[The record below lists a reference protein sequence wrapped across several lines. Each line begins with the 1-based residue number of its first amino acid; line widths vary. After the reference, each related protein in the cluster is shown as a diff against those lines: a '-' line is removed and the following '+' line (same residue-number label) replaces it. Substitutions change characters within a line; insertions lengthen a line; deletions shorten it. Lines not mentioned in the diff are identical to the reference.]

1 MTIKNVKTCPAL
13 AGLKIKNYGLWFFL
27 STFYLLPST
36 RLYSQDVNQLVAEGN
51 KLIKEK
57 KYDEAVKMLLEAK
70 KSDDKSP
77 LPDVALGMMF
87 LQKNSLWEAE
97 AHLKSAEK
105 LDPELCGIQYT
116 LALLYEKKGE
126 KENAVNYWNK
136 LIKNSDFKNIAK
148 KHLQFLGGE
157 K

>member
-1 MTIKNVKTCPAL
+1 MKKRIWRLVL
-13 AGLKIKNYGLWFFL
+13 ISHFL
-27 STFYLLPST
+27 TFPLSQFLF
-36 RLYSQDVNQLVAEGN
+36 SQDINQLVSEGN

-57 KYDEAVKMLLEAK
+57 KYDEAIKVLLEAK

-87 LQKNSLWEAE
+87 LRRDSLWEAE
-97 AHLKSAEK
+97 THLKSAEK

-126 KENAVNYWNK
+126 NEKAILYWNK
-136 LIKNSDFKNIAK
+136 LVKNPDFKDKDIAK
-148 KHLQFLGGE
+148 RHLRFLGGAR
-157 K
+157 

>member
-1 MTIKNVKTCPAL
+1 MKKRILRLAL
-13 AGLKIKNYGLWFFL
+13 LSHFL
-27 STFYLLPST
+27 TFPLSHFLF
-36 RLYSQDVNQLVAEGN
+36 SQDINQLVAEGN

-57 KYDEAVKMLLEAK
+57 KYDEAVKVLLEAK

-97 AHLKSAEK
+97 THLKSAEK
-105 LDPELCGIQYT
+105 LDTELCGIQYT
-116 LALLYEKKGE
+116 IALLYEKKGE
-126 KENAVNYWNK
+126 QENAINYWNK
-136 LIKNSDFKNIAK
+136 LVKNPDFKEIAK
-148 KHLQFLGGE
+148 RHLRFLGGG

>member
-1 MTIKNVKTCPAL
+1 MKKRIWRLVL
-13 AGLKIKNYGLWFFL
+13 ISHFL
-27 STFYLLPST
+27 IFPLSHFLF
-36 RLYSQDVNQLVAEGN
+36 SQDVNQLVAEGN

-57 KYDEAVKMLLEAK
+57 KYDEAVKVLFEAK
-70 KSDDKSP
+70 KLDEKSP
-77 LPDVALGMMF
+77 LPDISLGMMF

-97 AHLKSAEK
+97 THLKSAEK
-105 LDPELCGIQYT
+105 LSPELNGVQYT

-136 LIKNSDFKNIAK
+136 LAKNPDFKEIAK
-148 KHLQFLGGE
+148 RHLLFLGGE

>member
-1 MTIKNVKTCPAL
+1 MKKRILRLVL
-13 AGLKIKNYGLWFFL
+13 LSHFL
-27 STFYLLPST
+27 TFPLSHFLF
-36 RLYSQDVNQLVAEGN
+36 SQDVNQLVAEGN

-57 KYDEAVKMLLEAK
+57 KYDAAIKVLLEAK
-70 KSDDKSP
+70 KLDDKSP
-77 LPDVALGMMF
+77 LPDVAIGMMF

-97 AHLKSAEK
+97 THLKSAEK

-126 KENAVNYWNK
+126 KENAINYWNK
-136 LIKNSDFKNIAK
+136 LIKNPDFKDKDIAK
-148 KHLQFLGGE
+148 RHLRFLGGG

>member
-1 MTIKNVKTCPAL
+1 MRQVKSKR
-13 AGLKIKNYGLWFFL
+13 LKVKSCWIFFL
-27 STFYLLPST
+27 LTYSLTHLLTFC
-36 RLYSQDVNQLVAEGN
+36 YSQDVNQLVVESN

-57 KYDEAVKMLLEAK
+57 KYDEAIKMLLEAK
-70 KSDDKSP
+70 KLDDKSP

-87 LQKNSLWEAE
+87 LRRDSLWEAE
-97 AHLKSAEK
+97 THLKSAEK

-116 LALLYEKKGE
+116 LALLYEKNGE
-126 KENAVNYWNK
+126 KENAINYWNK
-136 LIKNSDFKNIAK
+136 LSKNPDFKNIAK

>member
-1 MTIKNVKTCPAL
+1 MKQRKLQITDYRLQIVLLGIICNLQFAIC
-13 AGLKIKNYGLWFFL
+13 NYV
-27 STFYLLPST
+27 
-36 RLYSQDVNQLVAEGN
+36 YSQDVNQLVAESN

-87 LQKNSLWEAE
+87 LRRDSLWEAE
-97 AHLKSAEK
+97 THLKSAEK

-136 LIKNSDFKNIAK
+136 LVKNPDFKEIAK
-148 KHLQFLGGE
+148 RHLLFLGGE

>member
-1 MTIKNVKTCPAL
+1 MRQVKSKK
-13 AGLKIKNYGLWFFL
+13 LKVKSYWIFFL
-27 STFYLLPST
+27 LAYSLTHLLTFC
-36 RLYSQDVNQLVAEGN
+36 YSQDVNQLVAEGN

-57 KYDEAVKMLLEAK
+57 KYDEAIKILLEAK

-87 LQKNSLWEAE
+87 LHRDSLWEAE
-97 AHLKSAEK
+97 THLKSAEK

-126 KENAVNYWNK
+126 KEKAILYWNK
-136 LIKNSDFKNIAK
+136 LVKNSDFKEVAK
-148 KHLQFLGGE
+148 KHLQFLGGG